1 MKFLFFLHA
10 LLILLLFNGC
20 RENETKTIPSGN
32 HNKLRTIKSINAEE
46 LNEIINNRKGKTLL
60 LNVWATWCKPCVEEF
75 PDLIKIAR
83 EYENKNLEF
92 LSLNVDFGKNA
103 DSLAADFLAK
113 QNNPGFM
120 VYIVP
125 EKSTEQVIELLNKK
139 WDGSIPATFIYDAD
153 AEQKSFLLGSQ
164 DYDVFK
170 KYIDSVMNLKI

>member
-1 MKFLFFLHA
+1 MKLLFFLPA
-10 LLILLLFNGC
+10 LLILVLFNGC
-20 RENETKTIPSGN
+20 RENETKTVPSGN
-32 HNKLRTIKSINAEE
+32 TGKLRSITLIDAEE
-46 LNEIINNRKGKTLL
+46 LNEIINNRNGKTLL
-60 LNVWATWCKPCVEEF
+60 INVWATWCKPCVEEF
-75 PDLIKIAR
+75 PDLIKIAG
-83 EYENKNLEF
+83 EYKNKNLEF

-103 DSLAADFLAK
+103 DSLAAAFLAK
-113 QNNPGFM
+113 QNNPGLM

-125 EKSTEQVIELLNKK
+125 EKSTEQVIELLNKE